1 MTPDKRVLV
10 SGVIPWQVIPTISD
24 RRGELMANVWTNG
37 HLRRILVGYDGS
49 SESENALEQA
59 LALADC
65 TEGKVLVLSVVRPAE
80 PETSNAVGFRNAARE
95 QLERKLS
102 QIQARV
108 QENRIE
114 IQTQVATG
122 HPAEEI
128 LSKAREDQVDLIVL
142 GCRGTSGFD
151 QVSLGSISEHV
162 LSHASCPV
170 MVTR

>member
-1 MTPDKRVLV
+1 
-10 SGVIPWQVIPTISD
+10 
-24 RRGELMANVWTNG
+24 MANVWTNG
-37 HLRRILVGYDGS
+37 RLRRILVGYDGS
-49 SESENALEQA
+49 SESERALEQA

-65 TEGKVLVLSVVRPAE
+65 TDGKVLVLSVARPPE
-80 PETSNAVGFRNAARE
+80 PETSNAANFQNAARE

-128 LSKAREDQVDLIVL
+128 LTKAREDQVDLIVL
-142 GCRGTSGFD
+142 GYRGVSGVD
-151 QVSLGSISEHV
+151 QVTLGSISGHV
-162 LSHASCPV
+162 VTHASCPV
-170 MVTR
+170 MVAR